1 MSKKHNFFVTRHFD
15 QFSDEYDTSSFQF
28 ERSNRPRYRSR
39 SRNPPR
45 SRSRSPVTRIRNLPE
60 ISYTPILSPSQ
71 SRSFPR
77 SPVERGRRNPS
88 EISYTDPCRLYP
100 RRGTNVSSHDFTT
113 HKSRR
118 QSRSR
123 SRSPT
128 ERGRN
133 PETLYEFPRTNY
145 LLDNHLSNS
154 SIYRSRPL
162 SIQYSEN
169 SRPNQSR
176 IQTNPDS
183 AAMIYTENASA
194 TEDNNSD
201 LRSYLKSRYNRKN
214 VKNSEG
220 SNTFGNTID
229 TPEQVSEL
237 HEELKLELQHK
248 DRLIEQLRLQNKD
261 LEIHKQDN
269 KKLKEKLEKS
279 NNNQHKIEKLTTNYE
294 ICKTQNSILKSRVEK
309 LNTSN
314 ENYKEKALAH
324 QRLVNSI
331 LKCMKKCEK
340 YDTIRKNLI
349 KCCSNCKTL
358 GQIIAEASE
367 IDTIVAGKIISSND
381 LLIEKGINEVDKDIQ
396 KLENLISPQ
405 SKVQIKIE
413 KEGVRIEK
421 VGNAGEKSPLQKTSE
436 EVKKLREEIFQQT
449 NQIMNVVSENVKL
462 NHEIDSLKNQLLELQ
477 TKN

>member
-1 MSKKHNFFVTRHFD
+1 MSKKYNCFVIRHFD
-15 QFSDEYDTSSFQF
+15 QFPDEYDTSSFQF
-28 ERSNRPRYRSR
+28 ERSNRPRYISR
-39 SRNPPR
+39 SRNPSR

-77 SPVERGRRNPS
+77 SAVERGRRNPS

-133 PETLYEFPRTNY
+133 PETL
-145 LLDNHLSNS
+145 SNS

-169 SRPNQSR
+169 SRPNHSR

-183 AAMIYTENASA
+183 AAIIYTENASA

-237 HEELKLELQHK
+237 YEELKLELQHK

-261 LEIHKQDN
+261 LEIHKNETRQDN

-314 ENYKEKALAH
+314 ENKEKALAH

-358 GQIIAEASE
+358 GQIIAETSE

-381 LLIEKGINEVDKDIQ
+381 LHIEKGINEVDKDIQ

-413 KEGVRIEK
+413 KEDVRIEK
-421 VGNAGEKSPLQKTSE
+421 VGNAGEKSPSQKTSE

-462 NHEIDSLKNQLLELQ
+462 NHENDSLKNQLLELQ